1 MSRRAISAP
10 PGSTTPLSPAIIVDG
25 IVYASGQIGRDP
37 VTGDVPADIRAQVRN
52 TIDNLRAVLR
62 QAGTDLKDVVKTTV
76 FLTRQSDFGAMN
88 EIYAQ
93 QFPEPRP
100 ARSTIVV
107 AALARPGIDVEIEA
121 VAYPA
126 KASGAGKAAKTGAKT
141 RAKAGAKKTGARRK
155 PAKSS
160 RGRRAR

>member
-1 MSRRAISAP
+1 MTRRAIPNP

-37 VTGDVPADIRAQVRN
+37 VTGEVPADIRAQVSN

-62 QAGTDLKDVVKTTV
+62 QAGADLKDVVKTTV

-88 EIYAQ
+88 ELYAQ

-121 VAYPA
+121 VAYPP
-126 KASGAGKAAKTGAKT
+126 KASGAAKPARAKKKATRATKKAA
-141 RAKAGAKKTGARRK
+141 RA
-155 PAKSS
+155 P
-160 RGRRAR
+160 RGRRVRSRRGS

>member
-37 VTGDVPADIRAQVRN
+37 VTGEVPADITAQVRN
-52 TIDNLRAVLR
+52 TIENLRAVLR
-62 QAGTDLKDVVKTTV
+62 QAGTDLKDVAKTTV
-76 FLTRQSDFGAMN
+76 FLTRQADFGAMN
-88 EIYAQ
+88 EVYAQ

-121 VAYPA
+121 VADPA
-126 KASGAGKAAKTGAKT
+126 KASGARKAAKP
-141 RAKAGAKKTGARRK
+141 RAKIVAKRKTAR
-155 PAKSS
+155 SS
-160 RGRRAR
+160 RGRRGR

>member
-37 VTGDVPADIRAQVRN
+37 ATGEVPADFRLQVRH

-62 QAGTDLKDVVKTTV
+62 QAGADLKDVVKTTV
-76 FLTRQSDFGAMN
+76 FLTRQSDFGVMN

-93 QFPEPRP
+93 SFPEPRP

-107 AALARPGIDVEIEA
+107 AALARPGIDVEIEG

-126 KASGAGKAAKTGAKT
+126 KAGRGGRARPAAKKAKGRAKTGAT
-141 RAKAGAKKTGARRK
+141 RKAAR
-155 PAKSS
+155 SS

>member
-1 MSRRAISAP
+1 MSRRAIAAP

-37 VTGDVPADIRAQVRN
+37 ITGEVPADIRAQVRN

-62 QAGTDLKDVVKTTV
+62 QAGADLKDVVKTTV

-88 EIYAQ
+88 ELYAQ

-126 KASGAGKAAKTGAKT
+126 KASAKTRAKTGAKKRGAT
-141 RAKAGAKKTGARRK
+141 RKAAR
-155 PAKSS
+155 SS
-160 RGRRAR
+160 RGRRGR

>member
-1 MSRRAISAP
+1 MSRRAIPAP

-37 VTGDVPADIRAQVRN
+37 VTGEVPADITAQVRN
-52 TIDNLRAVLR
+52 TIENLRAVLR
-62 QAGTDLKDVVKTTV
+62 QAGTDLKDVAKTTV

-88 EIYAQ
+88 EVYAQ

-126 KASGAGKAAKTGAKT
+126 KGSGARKAAKP
-141 RAKAGAKKTGARRK
+141 RAKIVAKPKTAR
-155 PAKSS
+155 SS
-160 RGRRAR
+160 RGRRGR

>member
-37 VTGDVPADIRAQVRN
+37 VTGEVPADIGAQVRH

-62 QAGTDLKDVVKTTV
+62 QAGADLKDVVKTTV
-76 FLTRQSDFGAMN
+76 FLTRQSDFGVMN
-88 EIYAQ
+88 DIYAQ

-126 KASGAGKAAKTGAKT
+126 KASGAGKGAKT
-141 RAKAGAKKTGARRK
+141 RAKTRAKTGAKSGATRK
-155 PAKSS
+155 AARSS
-160 RGRRAR
+160 RGRRGR

>member
-37 VTGDVPADIRAQVRN
+37 VTGEVPADIRAQVRN
-52 TIDNLRAVLR
+52 TIENLRAVLR
-62 QAGTDLKDVVKTTV
+62 QAGTDLKDVAKTTV
-76 FLTRQSDFGAMN
+76 FLTRQADFGAMN
-88 EIYAQ
+88 EVYAQ

-126 KASGAGKAAKTGAKT
+126 KASGAGKAAKTRAKT
-141 RAKAGAKKTGARRK
+141 AANRKTAR
-155 PAKSS
+155 SS
-160 RGRRAR
+160 RGRRGR

>member
-37 VTGDVPADIRAQVRN
+37 VTGEVPADIRAQVRN

-62 QAGTDLKDVVKTTV
+62 QAGADLKDVVKTTV

-88 EIYAQ
+88 ELYAQ

-126 KASGAGKAAKTGAKT
+126 KASAKTRAKTGAKKRGAT
-141 RAKAGAKKTGARRK
+141 RKAAR
-155 PAKSS
+155 SS
-160 RGRRAR
+160 RGRRGR

>member
-37 VTGDVPADIRAQVRN
+37 VTGEVPADIRAQVRH

-62 QAGTDLKDVVKTTV
+62 QADADLKDVVKTTV

-126 KASGAGKAAKTGAKT
+126 KASGAGKGGKARAKTGAKKRGAT
-141 RAKAGAKKTGARRK
+141 RKAAR
-155 PAKSS
+155 SS
-160 RGRRAR
+160 RGRRGR

>member
-37 VTGDVPADIRAQVRN
+37 VTGEVPADFRAQVRN
-52 TIDNLRAVLR
+52 TIDNLRGVLR
-62 QAGTDLKDVVKTTV
+62 QAGVDLKDVVKTTV

-88 EIYAQ
+88 ELYAQ

-126 KASGAGKAAKTGAKT
+126 KAAGAAAKT
-141 RAKAGAKKTGARRK
+141 RAKTRAKTSGARRK
-155 PAKSS
+155 AARPA
-160 RGRRAR
+160 RGRRGR

>member
-25 IVYASGQIGRDP
+25 VVYASGQVGRDP
-37 VTGDVPADIRAQVRN
+37 VTGDMPADIGAQVRN

-88 EIYAQ
+88 EVYAQ
-93 QFPEPRP
+93 QFTEPRP

-126 KASGAGKAAKTGAKT
+126 KAKPRAKTGAKRKAA
-141 RAKAGAKKTGARRK
+141 RA
-155 PAKSS
+155 S
-160 RGRRAR
+160 RGRRARPRRGSR

>member
-1 MSRRAISAP
+1 MSRRAITAA

-25 IVYASGQIGRDP
+25 VVYASGQIGRDP
-37 VTGDVPADIRAQVRN
+37 VTGEVPADIRAQVRN

-88 EIYAQ
+88 ELYAQ
-93 QFPEPRP
+93 EFPEPRP

-121 VAYPA
+121 VAYPP
-126 KASGAGKAAKTGAKT
+126 KASGAGKAAQARTKKGAT
-141 RAKAGAKKTGARRK
+141 RKAGRASGGRGAR
-155 PAKSS
+155 S
-160 RGRRAR
+160 RRGSR